1 MSFFWSALFLILLC
15 TGGALFL
22 LVPASRRP
30 ALSFA
35 LAAQALRKLLWLAS
49 VFLGI
54 TIISFLVIHLAPG
67 SPTDLETTLN
77 PLADVAAQQRLTE
90 FYGLDKPLHEQYFNW
105 LKQLAQLDFGNS
117 MSSDARPVIDKIAE
131 RLPLTLWI
139 NLTVLFLTLLLAV
152 PIGVFAARH
161 RGGLFDKA
169 TTLFVFI
176 GFSMPG
182 FWLALLLVVQFS
194 IELQWFPLSGVTSM
208 DYASLSS
215 MDKALDIMSHLTL
228 PIFVA
233 TFGSLAGMSRFMRS
247 SVLEVLRQDYVLT
260 AKAKGLP
267 ERVILF
273 RHALSNALLP
283 VITLLGLQVPG
294 LIGGSVILETIFS
307 LPGLGQLFYNG
318 VMARDYPLIMGNL
331 VLGAVLTLAGNL
343 LADFCY
349 GLADPRIRAGIRK
362 PRAGGSAA

>member
-1 MSFFWSALFLILLC
+1 MSVFWPMLFLLLVC
-15 TGGALFL
+15 TGGTLFWL
-22 LVPASRRP
+22 APASRRP
-30 ALSFA
+30 VLSPA
-35 LAAQALRKLLWLAS
+35 LALRMLQKLLWLGS

-54 TIISFLVIHLAPG
+54 TLVSFLVIHLAPG

-77 PLADVAAQQRLTE
+77 PLADAAAQQRLAA
-90 FYGLDKPLHEQYFNW
+90 FYGLDKPLYEQYWIW

-152 PIGVFAARH
+152 PIGLFAARY

-194 IELQWFPLSGVTSM
+194 ITWQWLPLSGVSSM
-208 DYASLSS
+208 DYASLSPAG
-215 MDKALDIMSHLTL
+215 KALDLMSHLTL

-233 TFGSLAGMSRFMRS
+233 TFGSLAGMSRFMRA
-247 SVLEVLRQDYVLT
+247 SVLEVLRQDYILT
-260 AKAKGLP
+260 ARAKGLP
-267 ERVILF
+267 ERVVLF

-283 VITLLGLQVPG
+283 VITLLGLQLPG
-294 LIGGSVILETIFS
+294 LIGGSVILETVFS

-349 GLADPRIRAGIRK
+349 GLADPRIRAGIKKARDGE
-362 PRAGGSAA
+362 AFS